1 MRKLLLTTL
10 FLITS
15 SSAIEIFAQART
27 TPTSQL
33 FRETG
38 RIIRIAEAGQLSDSV
53 NVWGDIGSTGR
64 YLIPNGTS
72 LLELM
77 TFGSGPRAFN
87 DSQTRLDWSK
97 VRVEVYVNE
106 FDTLS
111 NKFNMTEFSYR
122 FEEPLPIE
130 MEKFTLKN
138 NQTVIIRVKRK
149 PSFRDYVGFVA
160 PIISAVAS
168 TLILYDRL
176 KSL

>member
-1 MRKLLLTTL
+1 MKKTVLGLVFITV
-10 FLITS
+10 LITTS
-15 SSAIEIFAQART
+15 LFAQSRQ
-27 TPTSQL
+27 TPATQL

-38 RIIRIAEAGQLSDSV
+38 RIIKIAEAGELSDSI

-64 YLIPNGTS
+64 YLIPRGTT

-97 VRVEVYVNE
+97 IRVEVYVNE
-106 FDTLS
+106 FDPLE
-111 NKFNMTEFSYR
+111 NKFNVTEFTYR

-130 MEKFTLKN
+130 MERFQLKN

-149 PSFRDYVGFVA
+149 PSFRDYVGFIA
-160 PIISAVAS
+160 PIISAITS
-168 TLILYDRL
+168 TLIVYDRL
-176 KSL
+176 KRL